1 MPAINS
7 VVLTDRESTPVDH
20 TFAPVGREDDGG
32 RYIEADLSPL
42 GDNTLTIIPR
52 TTPSGRRK
60 VDISLSVPTLVAETI
75 NSVVVYTVA
84 RTARAKVS
92 LDFDQATTQQ
102 ERDNIMGMLEDALG
116 ASTAQVND
124 VVVDGEMIY

>member
-1 MPAINS
+1 
-7 VVLTDRESTPVDH
+7 
-20 TFAPVGREDDGG
+20 
-32 RYIEADLSPL
+32 
-42 GDNTLTIIPR
+42 
-52 TTPSGRRK
+52 